1 MELNM
6 PKEETIEHRRAK
18 YLDATLQYVLD
29 FETGGKNN
37 YSIKDVF
44 KLNNSLTLKTIRFY
58 TQNLDVLK
66 GIYAIEDKV
75 EASKIAGL
83 MANAILRFRPLV
95 PIAGQDE
102 CEEIEDNDCNEL
114 LAVYH
119 GLDVCAA
126 AYPNGT
132 QLMKDFMAKE
142 SFDKWLKQ
150 FMYLIL
156 EREYSAESLIVIFE
170 TLCVTV
176 LSNDIKQEPLPVT
189 HLQC

>member
-1 MELNM
+1 M

-18 YLDATLQYVLD
+18 YLDETLKYVLNVKAGD
-29 FETGGKNN
+29 KNN
-37 YSIKDVF
+37 FLIKDVF
-44 KLNNSLTLKTIRFY
+44 MLNNSLALKAIRFY
-58 TQNLDVLK
+58 VQNLDALK
-66 GIYAIEDKV
+66 DIYVIEDKV

-83 MANAILRFRPLV
+83 MASAILRFRPLV
-95 PIAGQDE
+95 PIKGQDE

-114 LAVYH
+114 LAVCH
-119 GLDVCAA
+119 GLYICAA
-126 AYPNGT
+126 AYLNGI

-176 LSNDIKQEPLPVT
+176 FSNDIKQEPLPVARFP
-189 HLQC
+189 